1 MPDLDPRVQA
11 MLEEANLAAYIPNF
25 RESRIEWDMLADLD
39 DHDIVRNTL
48 GIKKFG
54 ARCKIMKAVAAALGG
69 EEGGGGG
76 EEGAA
81 EAGDTVEPLP
91 EGSDDEEDSSLFM
104 FMSESE
110 FGSRPT
116 TAATAASRGKSR
128 GGSRRG
134 RRGKTPE
141 QRAKYKTAEALV
153 VMAPEVKFAI
163 KIQAVWRGRQARK
176 KVADKRK
183 KVLAESDWVKLYD
196 PNAEC
201 PYWYNQTTGKS
212 SYTPP
217 PQYWDVGAGAAIV
230 MLRPEVKYAL
240 RIQSAWRAR
249 EARRAVEAKKEAALI
264 AKEVKKKGKWMA
276 EYDDV
281 CGAFVYRLRSAQ
293 TDAEVVDFTGECD
306 KDNAAAQRT
315 INEFRW
321 TRPSDFDDFVYKMKK
336 VDTLVDPDEVDRN
349 SNPER
354 MAKIKK
360 LHTQFDDLPDARA
373 AYKLCLGVVAGKDL
387 IAADLLSSDPY
398 CWCEMRQAK
407 VDTQSGWWTDL
418 EGNDHMG
425 GEEAAAIER
434 ERLAAGGLMSQ
445 GGAHG
450 QAERP
455 VSRERREAEEDS
467 EAKIRREYGEGLLME
482 KRKTLAK
489 ERTCNPQWD
498 QTLWF
503 RSVLQCGRGTRLGSE
518 FLRVAVWDKDTM
530 IGRGDD
536 DPLGECSVDM
546 ETVLDKAGG
555 CNRKYVEWFPLERSL
570 PAMAKVKK
578 MKGEIM
584 LGFEMVDAREKDA
597 HLKRLQLIVA
607 GRGDCDAN
615 KINKKDAQIVK
626 IVPAFDPEFLG
637 PYHTEPRVL
646 PYESSLDA
654 VVIAYA
660 RHEQKRKKVP
670 IKDKFLYEWSGH
682 TRVSVNGVH
691 AGSGNATAPRRLVCE
706 VKTRF
711 DVTCIAED
719 RQTILTY
726 HLIAERGLSRNP
738 DLLRV
743 HVPACVE
750 WSEAAGGLV
759 GVDGPKKV
767 FSRNTGP
774 NAVERWACSVPNR
787 IHRTRLHLT
796 ARHRP
801 TTIAVTPYVA
811 KRRGMQESLSGGV
824 VEHVVSGVPS
834 RKMKLH
840 VGDNVF
846 EINTTSQDGAHHRGY
861 RLTISRL
868 LSPEAR
874 LKSLRLAANT
884 LDIRGNKGELPEG
897 TCTLK
902 PKFNVIKLC
911 DPHDPDEDARK
922 HSYRAT
928 VPFETKEALIAA
940 SLRET
945 TASMVLHYYIAVRPE
960 VHTRAGSEALSSG
973 QPSKPQQLAIGTN
986 LFQVVVTAQDGQH
999 AQVYELTVERE
1010 GENED
1015 AKELRLIM
1023 KRARMSN
1030 LERQK
1035 MDEAK
1040 ARAQELRDDMAFTD
1054 HSTMARFTRSQ
1065 AWVEVYD
1072 SDKKMYYYLNTANGT
1087 IQWEKPDTYVMEAD
1101 DELLLTA
1108 IRFQSWYRGRLA
1120 ARTVLLKRHEA
1131 LLTRADAC
1139 VRSAAREL
1147 DLVNEDVRLLRT
1159 RCRRQADIGGTAHR
1173 TKHLAPLLAL
1183 LEEAKDAVRTARADQ
1198 KSAEEAQP
1206 GAWERFNRKPGPGE
1220 RGLGWW
1226 KLKAANME
1234 RDGLIAVGLSRDF
1247 RDAARKVSAVVRRAR
1262 ALVALCEWD
1271 RLNWLRAR
1279 FDRTRALDVRRYA
1292 DPKFKD
1298 VRQHLQGWELS
1309 RKELDVVYYDCCEA
1323 EDALASVTLARLQK
1337 FYTPARGEADHEQ
1350 VAEAAALAEEKERE
1364 AKQGGETMRIDHVVH
1379 HQAQTNFTVAT
1390 RLVKSGRV
1398 SIANHSEHH
1407 VTKNNLRFEDTLARG
1422 TKVKINHKGRWWSA
1436 AIARV
1441 NEDGSYNVAYNDT
1454 VVRDPT
1460 FVVVLGRTEVIIR
1473 DRDQLHR
1480 FMEWDITEPEEA
1492 DSSDDDVPEVKEG
1505 ERAPPTRYVVGST
1518 PKPKVKT
1525 CAVCDVPQV
1534 CFQDT
1539 SEAVDLDGDGE
1550 IDEWEAGHYYCAFCW
1565 HAHYREWPAVLVDVP
1580 IEGDDDDG
1588 LTRPEWWPH
1597 RRVFPAMEEALR
1609 SVAKAGLTVASA
1621 AREIEL
1627 RKRVEV
1633 AQNRERSA
1641 RLAMKYEEDYVRMVV
1656 VKRRQRYLC
1665 KKVFTRLMMGK
1676 TVMGFTKWVE
1686 VLHYSRFVEKTR
1698 AAWEAGR
1705 LLKYQYN
1712 LMVRVLNRLCQSKVA
1727 AALGKWV
1734 AVIERIKFI
1743 ERTAGVSIKTK
1754 EQRKKFKRKFPG
1766 AYAVLQ
1772 RKGLLATP
1780 TAKAQAIREGK
1791 MGGVYD

>member
-1 MPDLDPRVQA
+1 MCEHAFESPGHRVLINGVLLLYDMPDLDPRVEA
-11 MLEEANLAAYIPNF
+11 MLKDANLEQYIPHF
-25 RESRIEWDMLADLD
+25 RESRIEWDMLGDLA

-54 ARCKIMKAVAAALGG
+54 ARCKVMKAIAAALGDG
-69 EEGGGGG
+69 EEGGGEGGG
-76 EEGAA
+76 EEG
-81 EAGDTVEPLP
+81 DTLEPLMP
-91 EGSDDEEDSSLFM
+91 GVPVRAWGEGSDGSGSDRSGSGGDEDSDSDLFM

-116 TAATAASRGKSR
+116 TAASRGKSRGSSRRGKSR

-141 QRAKYKTAEALV
+141 QRRAKYKTAEALV
-153 VMAPEVKFAI
+153 VMSPEVKFAI
-163 KIQAVWRGRQARK
+163 KIQAVWRGRLARK
-176 KVADKRK
+176 KVAAKRK

-201 PYWYNQTTGKS
+201 PYWYNQTTGQS

-217 PQYWDVGAGAAIV
+217 PQYWDVGAGAAVV

-240 RIQSAWRAR
+240 RIQAAWRAR
-249 EARRAVEAKKEAALI
+249 EARRAVEAKRAQQLI
-264 AKEVKKKGKWMA
+264 DREVTRKGKWMA

-281 CGAFVYRLRSAQ
+281 CGAFVYRLRAAQ

-321 TRPSDFDDFVYKMKK
+321 TRPDDFDDFVYKMKH

-349 SNPER
+349 SNPAR
-354 MAKIKK
+354 MAAIKK
-360 LHTQFDDLPDARA
+360 LHTTFDDLPDARA

-387 IAADLLSSDPY
+387 IAADLISSDPY

-418 EGNDHMG
+418 EGVDHMG

-434 ERLAAGGLMSQ
+434 ERLAGGGLMSQ
-445 GGAHG
+445 GGSSM
-450 QAERP
+450 QEERP
-455 VSRERREAEEDS
+455 VSREKREADEGA

-489 ERTCNPQWD
+489 DRTCNPQWD

-530 IGRGDD
+530 LGRGDD

-546 ETVLDKAGG
+546 DEVLEKAGG
-555 CNRKYVEWFPLERSL
+555 VNKKYVQWCPLERIL
-570 PAMAKVKK
+570 PAMEKVKK
-578 MKGEIM
+578 MKGSVM
-584 LGFEMVDAREKDA
+584 LGFELIDAREKDA
-597 HLKRLQLIVA
+597 ALKRLQLVVA
-607 GRGDCDAN
+607 GRGDNDAN
-615 KINKKDAQIVK
+615 KIIKKDAQIVK
-626 IVPAFDPEFLG
+626 IVPEFDPDFLG
-637 PYHTEPRVL
+637 PYFTEPRVL
-646 PYESSLDA
+646 PYETALDA
-654 VVIAYA
+654 VIIAYA
-660 RHEQKRKKVP
+660 RHEQKRKMVA
-670 IKDKFLYEWSGH
+670 IKDTKMYEWGGH
-682 TRVSVNGVH
+682 TRISVNGAHVN
-691 AGSGNATAPRRLVCE
+691 AGAATDPRRLVCE

-719 RQTILTY
+719 RQHTLTY
-726 HLIAERGLSRNP
+726 HLIAERGLSRNA

-750 WSEAAGGLV
+750 WSETDGGLI

-767 FSRNTGP
+767 FSRNKGP

-787 IHRTRLHLT
+787 IGATRLHLT
-796 ARHRP
+796 ARHRV

-811 KRRGMQESLSGGV
+811 KRMGMQESLSGGV
-824 VEHVVSGVPS
+824 VEHVVSGFPS

-846 EINTTSQDGAHHRGY
+846 EIACTSQDKSVTRAY
-861 RLTISRL
+861 RLTIARL

-874 LKSLRLAANT
+874 LKALRLAANT
-884 LDIRGNKGELPEG
+884 LDIRGNKGALPEG
-897 TCTLK
+897 TCTLS
-902 PKFNVIKLC
+902 PKFNVIRLC
-911 DPHDPDEDARK
+911 DPNDPDEAARK
-922 HSYRAT
+922 HSYAAK

-945 TASMVLHYYIAVRPE
+945 TASMVLHFYIAVRPE
-960 VHTRAGSEALSSG
+960 VHTRAGSEALSTG
-973 QPSKPQQLAIGTN
+973 QPSKPQQLAVGTN
-986 LFQVVVTAQDGQH
+986 LFQIVVTAQDGQH

-1010 GENED
+1010 QENED

-1035 MDEAK
+1035 MDAAK
-1040 ARAQELRDDMAFTD
+1040 ARAQELRDDLSFTD
-1054 HSTMARFTRSQ
+1054 HSHMAQFTRSK

-1072 SDKKMYYYLNTANGT
+1072 SDKKKFYYLNTANGT

-1101 DELLLTA
+1101 DELLLTV

-1131 LLTRADAC
+1131 LLNRADKC
-1139 VRSAAREL
+1139 VRNSAREL
-1147 DLVNEDVRLLRT
+1147 DRVNEDVRLLRT

-1173 TKHLAPLLAL
+1173 ALHLAPLLAL
-1183 LEEAKDAVRTARADQ
+1183 LEAAKDGVRDARADQ

-1206 GAWERFNRKPGPGE
+1206 GAWERFRRKPGPGE

-1234 RDGLIAVGLSRDF
+1234 RDGLIAAGLSRDF
-1247 RDAARKVSAVVRRAR
+1247 RDVTRSVAAIVRRAR

-1271 RLNWLRAR
+1271 RLCWLRAR

-1364 AKQGGETMRIDHVVH
+1364 AKQGGETMRLDHVVH

-1398 SIANHSEHH
+1398 SIANHSEMH
-1407 VTKNNLRFEDTLARG
+1407 VTKNNLRFDETLACG
-1422 TKVKINHKGRWWSA
+1422 TKVKINHKGRWWAA
-1436 AIARV
+1436 AIKRV
-1441 NEDGSYNVAYNDT
+1441 NEDGSYNVGYNDT

-1480 FMEWDITEPEEA
+1480 FMEWARRISAEWHFF
-1492 DSSDDDVPEVKEG
+1492 SV
-1505 ERAPPTRYVVGST
+1505 RTRYTCHSKPWMLMLAECCSASLDRISPSPRKGIAATTTCRRSKKGS
-1518 PKPKVKT
+1518 
-1525 CAVCDVPQV
+1525 A
-1534 CFQDT
+1534 
-1539 SEAVDLDGDGE
+1539 
-1550 IDEWEAGHYYCAFCW
+1550 
-1565 HAHYREWPAVLVDVP
+1565 
-1580 IEGDDDDG
+1580 
-1588 LTRPEWWPH
+1588 
-1597 RRVFPAMEEALR
+1597 RRLR
-1609 SVAKAGLTVASA
+1609 ATWSA
-1621 AREIEL
+1621 ARRSPKSSRARCAAC
-1627 RKRVEV
+1627 RKSASRTP
-1633 AQNRERSA
+1633 ARPWTSTGTASSRSGRPGIGTARNAGTRTTTRGRRCSWPCRSA
-1641 RLAMKYEEDYVRMVV
+1641 ATTTTASRAPTGGRTGACSP
-1656 VKRRQRYLC
+1656 RWR
-1665 KKVFTRLMMGK
+1665 TRCG
-1676 TVMGFTKWVE
+1676 
-1686 VLHYSRFVEKTR
+1686 
-1698 AAWEAGR
+1698 AW
-1705 LLKYQYN
+1705 
-1712 LMVRVLNRLCQSKVA
+1712 
-1727 AALGKWV
+1727 
-1734 AVIERIKFI
+1734 
-1743 ERTAGVSIKTK
+1743 
-1754 EQRKKFKRKFPG
+1754 RKPG
-1766 AYAVLQ
+1766 
-1772 RKGLLATP
+1772 
-1780 TAKAQAIREGK
+1780 
-1791 MGGVYD
+1791 